1 MSLYRKYRPQK
12 FADLVGEDH
21 IRDTLLLAVR
31 ENRIGHA
38 YLFSGLRGTGKT
50 TVARLL
56 AKAANCEKRDEL
68 NKSGSGEPCGECRS
82 CKEITSA
89 KSLDIVEIDA
99 ASNRGI
105 DEIRELRDRVK
116 FAPTSGKYKV
126 FIIDEVHMLTMPAF
140 NALLK
145 TLEEPP
151 AHAIFILATTEA
163 QKIPAT
169 ILSRV
174 QRFDFRRISKADII
188 KNLKII
194 AGSEKLKVTDE
205 ALEAVAVAADG
216 SCRDSISILEQV
228 TSNLTEISIE
238 SVRSALGLARSEE
251 IIEMIKLIASN
262 KRQEAIGV
270 VAEFILAGVEA
281 NQIVKEIIEVL
292 RQTLLIKIS
301 SGDVSF
307 DQTAERIAELTSL
320 AEKFSAP
327 ELNKLL
333 SIFIEAGQLM
343 KDSPIRTLP
352 IEMGI
357 IESAALLE
365 VQNSKLPTGS
375 AEARK
380 VQNLPAEA
388 SPQAMHARD
397 NSKLKIEEAEKP
409 LPEKPKVQISNEVQN
424 PKTEIKPEEIVGE
437 NPKPKIQMPTEI
449 QSSKSEITIEQ
460 SSNEAINIL
469 DETAWKNILEKTKE
483 HNHTLSALLRDAKP
497 EGVEDDQIIISVRF
511 KFHHD
516 KILEAK
522 NRAVLEQIASDILG
536 RKCLIK
542 CQVQDKKQVTS
553 SKKQEGEQAE
563 DLEKAAKE
571 MFEVE

>member
-68 NKSGSGEPCGECRS
+68 NKSGSGEPCSECRS

-151 AHAIFILATTEA
+151 VHAIFILATTEA

-205 ALEAVAVAADG
+205 ALEAIAVAADG

-228 TSNLTEISIE
+228 ASNLTEISIE
-238 SVRSALGLARSEE
+238 SVRSSLGLARSEE

-262 KRQEAIGV
+262 KRQEAIAV

-320 AEKFSAP
+320 AEKFSAS

-365 VQNSKLPTGS
+365 VQSSKLPTGS
-375 AEARK
+375 AETRK
-380 VQNLPAEA
+380 VQN
-388 SPQAMHARD
+388 D

-424 PKTEIKPEEIVGE
+424 PKTEIKPEEIVEE
-437 NPKPKIQMPTEI
+437 NLKSKIQISSED

-460 SSNEAINIL
+460 LNNEAIEVL
-469 DETAWKNILEKTKE
+469 DEAAWKNILEKTKE

-497 EGVEDDQIIISVRF
+497 EGVVDDQIILSVRF

-516 KILEAK
+516 KILEVK

-542 CQVQDKKQVTS
+542 CQVQDKKQVAS
-553 SKKQEGEQAE
+553 SKKQGGEQAE
-563 DLEKAAKE
+563 DLEKATKE